1 MSRLTRH
8 EQWMVALLTL
18 ILGVGLGTRVWLRTH
33 PQPSLPALP
42 AAAAMR

>member
-1 MSRLTRH
+1 
-8 EQWMVALLTL
+8 MVAMLTL